1 MSAQHFRD
9 MPLKKKIEG
18 IILGCLL
25 FTSIVSFMSVYC
37 ISKSHD
43 KVLYRTVASNLYYS
57 ASEIQNSLQEIE
69 ELADMILSNDTVQ
82 SHLPK
87 LINSAYGSQKKA
99 EQDAI
104 YNILTNYLFNTTNH
118 HISYI
123 SIQQE
128 NTVISTHLSRFREIP
143 YELRKELVKRGQK
156 AAGSTIWISDY
167 SQKYGLFLV
176 KELRESKSLS
186 LRPLGTLIICID
198 IDELIAKTS
207 IFHSAYYNTPSILLL
222 QNGKVIYCPENISE
236 KSLKDLSNKSHRL
249 YTIKK
254 LDNQTFFIVQD
265 YIKNYDWDYVAV
277 VSYESI
283 TRAISITTAVSIVA
297 IFLSLIAVFFLS
309 SRIVNALI
317 KHFDWL
323 IKKMHLLGEGNYL
336 HPDHTYNYGERKD
349 EIGQLH
355 RNFDMMAHKI
365 DTLIRENYTNELL
378 KKDAQLKALENQMDP
393 HFLYNTLDSI
403 HWRADALGAKD
414 ISLITTSLGNL
425 LRLSL
430 NKAKTPFTIRD
441 ELVLAENFMTIQKL
455 RYPQRLK
462 YHIDIPDAYQN
473 MEIPKFT
480 IQPLLENAIRYGLE
494 ESSEVC
500 LITVH
505 AYSSSSK
512 LIIEVKNTESSF
524 EENLLEKLDSKEI
537 LPHGFGIGML
547 NIHKRLKITYGSQY
561 GLKPFNKEDQET
573 GQEYA
578 VVHVIL
584 PMLPQKKG

>member
-1 MSAQHFRD
+1 MNTQHFRD
-9 MPLKKKIEG
+9 MPLKKKIEC

-25 FTSIVSFMSVYC
+25 FTSIVVFISVYC
-37 ISKSHD
+37 ISKSHN

-128 NTVISTHLSRFREIP
+128 NTVISTHLSRFCETP
-143 YELRKELVKRGQK
+143 YEVRKELVKRGQK

-198 IDELIAKTS
+198 IDELITKTS
-207 IFHSAYYNTPSILLL
+207 IFHSAYYNIPSILLL

-254 LDNQTFFIVQD
+254 LDNQPFFIVQD
-265 YIKNYDWDYVAV
+265 SIKNYDWDYVAV

-283 TRAISITTAVSIVA
+283 TRTIYITTVVSIGA

-309 SRIVNALI
+309 SKIVNALI
-317 KHFDWL
+317 KHFDRL
-323 IKKMHLLGEGNYL
+323 IKKMHLLGEGNDL
-336 HPDHTYNYGERKD
+336 HPDHTHNYQERKD

-355 RNFDMMAHKI
+355 RNFDRMAHKI
-365 DTLIRENYTNELL
+365 NTLIRENYTTELL

-430 NKAKTPFTIRD
+430 NKTKTPFTVRD

-462 YHIDIPDAYQN
+462 YHIDIPDTYQN

-480 IQPLLENAIRYGLE
+480 IQPLLENAIHYGLE

-505 AYSSSSK
+505 AYSSDSK
-512 LIIEVKNTESSF
+512 LIIEVKNNESAF
-524 EENLLEKLDSKEI
+524 EDNLLEKLDAKEI

-561 GLKPFNKEDQET
+561 GLKPFNREDKET

-584 PMLPQKKG
+584 PLLPQKKG